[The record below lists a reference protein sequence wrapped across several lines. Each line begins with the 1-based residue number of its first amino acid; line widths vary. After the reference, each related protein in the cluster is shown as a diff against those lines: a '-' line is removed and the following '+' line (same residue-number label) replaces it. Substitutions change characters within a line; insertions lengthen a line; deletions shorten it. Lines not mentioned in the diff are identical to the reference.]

1 MDKKQALNKI
11 AALCAM
17 SEQCSYDMAE
27 KMRKWELLPEEIEE
41 IIAYLYKEKF
51 LDDARYVRMYVRDK
65 SRFNKWG
72 RKKIEFMLA
81 HKGLRG
87 SFVSDIMNEVL
98 DADDTLTVLVD
109 LLRNKRRTIKSKDAY
124 DEKAKLFRFAA
135 GRGFGSDDIKRALNK
150 LDLPDEEDYFQ

>member
-17 SEQCSYDMAE
+17 SEQCSYDMTE

-72 RKKIEFMLA
+72 RKKIEFMLT

-87 SFVSDIMNEVL
+87 PFVSDIMNEVL

>member
-1 MDKKQALNKI
+1 
-11 AALCAM
+11 
-17 SEQCSYDMAE
+17 
-27 KMRKWELLPEEIEE
+27 
-41 IIAYLYKEKF
+41 
-51 LDDARYVRMYVRDK
+51 
-65 SRFNKWG
+65 
-72 RKKIEFMLA
+72 IEFMLA

-109 LLRNKRRTIKSKDAY
+109 LLRNKRRTIKSKDVY

-135 GRGFGSDDIKRALNK
+135 GRGFSSDDIKRALNK